1 MNQCSTGYHL
11 EGELDSAEGAKA
23 LEGLAVTF
31 SDGLPPNTRI
41 GAPAELEETEL
52 DEEGNAVKAKKK
64 AKSKASPAPK
74 FELSTPVSTAAATD
88 GSSPNTLTTPDEVT
102 GPGTIE
108 KSPEQ
113 IEAGIFNIDGI
124 QDAR

>member
-41 GAPAELEETEL
+41 GAPSELEETEL

-64 AKSKASPAPK
+64 AKSNKEK
-74 FELSTPVSTAAATD
+74 GLELLDLAVELIYILKII
-88 GSSPNTLTTPDEVT
+88 NY
-102 GPGTIE
+102 
-108 KSPEQ
+108 
-113 IEAGIFNIDGI
+113 
-124 QDAR
+124 